1 MGYYSAVG
9 ISIREKDYQKLQD
22 NLRKGVDHND
32 KPVKQETIKLVQNV
46 LKACDDNYKFVPDDN
61 TKEVYRYLGW
71 DYIKWYENT
80 FLEVDYIMDFIR
92 SLDSGY
98 NFIRLGEEVNDT
110 QEENNG
116 DVYTLCVT
124 RNIDIWGK
132 KIKED
137 DENNA

>member
-1 MGYYSAVG
+1 MIASQMMLG
-9 ISIREKDYQKLQD
+9 ISMPSSSR
-22 NLRKGVDHND
+22 
-32 KPVKQETIKLVQNV
+32 
-46 LKACDDNYKFVPDDN
+46 
-61 TKEVYRYLGW
+61 W